1 MKDDLSIKDVKDNL
15 FEKGHGKSS
24 SRKEDGA
31 FSASDLLEKLKE
43 ISIDSYIDESADAK
57 VLEDVVAD
65 YVIESSDKAPK
76 ISVHSANESEVLKLL
91 QNVAGKSK

>member
-15 FEKGHGKSS
+15 FGKGHGQSLA
-24 SRKEDGA
+24 RKEDGA

-65 YVIESSDKAPK
+65 YVIESSDSAP
-76 ISVHSANESEVLKLL
+76 
-91 QNVAGKSK
+91 